1 MQPPDFGKGFRLES
15 YTSKLPLESFNIHPR
30 DKRMVFDEAT
40 HSYYFDGVKLDMSV
54 TQKVNSYFETFDKE
68 RVAENMINGS
78 NWPRAG
84 YLTSDGTPF
93 TKKEILDKW

>member
-1 MQPPDFGKGFRLES
+1 
-15 YTSKLPLESFNIHPR
+15 
-30 DKRMVFDEAT
+30 MVFDEAT